1 MNVLDKFRPE
11 RHTIGA
17 DSMVALQEDGKRAV
31 DKQISDAKAWPV
43 LVSLDEHSPRSVSD
57 LSRECRID
65 IHQMKR
71 LVQKLER
78 QRMVRILE

>member
-1 MNVLDKFRPE
+1 MRILDNFRPE
-11 RHTIGA
+11 RRTIGA
-17 DSMVALQEDGKRAV
+17 DSMCALTEDGKRAV
-31 DKQISDAKAWPV
+31 DKQMVEGKSWPI
-43 LVSLDEHSPRSVSD
+43 LMTLDEHSPRSISD

-71 LVQKLER
+71 QVDKLER

>member
-1 MNVLDKFRPE
+1 MNVLDKFRPQ
-11 RHTIGA
+11 RQTIGT
-17 DSMVALQEDGKRAV
+17 DSMCALTEDGKRAV
-31 DKQISDAKAWPV
+31 DKQMSDAKAWPV
-43 LVSLDEHSPRSVSD
+43 LMSLDEHSPRSVGD

-71 LVQKLER
+71 LVDKLER